1 MRKRTERRRG
11 RSAALLAAVL
21 AVATGV
27 TGCGKAVEGYE
38 VQGSTNERSL
48 VSDEP
53 FADRYSTMEYAQDEE
68 VEGSRTQYDES
79 EYASAGE
86 TGPAPE
92 EEEGRKWRTILEDV
106 SLFSSP
112 QEGKV
117 LIVVPKGSKVDV
129 LTKKKD
135 GWYKI
140 RYRGTVGY
148 IKSGY
153 FVEDWEEEQE
163 ERRAREE
170 AEAKKKAE
178 EAAKKK
184 AEEEA
189 RKKAEEEAKKKAE
202 EAARKKAEEEAKK
215 KAEEEARKKAEEEAK
230 KKADEEAKKK
240 AEEEAKKK
248 AEEEAKKK
256 ADEEAKKK
264 AEENKK
270 KAEEEAKKK
279 AEEEAERKA
288 REEERARAMA
298 NGEVTRRMAET
309 VNMRDP
315 DDPDILYGIV
325 PTGSYVT
332 VLADLGD
339 GWYLVDYDGM
349 EGMIKGGYFTEEDP

>member
-1 MRKRTERRRG
+1 MRKKIERSLC
-11 RSAALLAAVL
+11 RSASLLAVAL

-79 EYASAGE
+79 EYAADSA

-163 ERRAREE
+163 ERRVREE
-170 AEAKKKAE
+170 AEAKRKAE

-230 KKADEEAKKK
+230 KKAEEEAKKK

-264 AEENKK
+264 AEEAKK

-279 AEEEAERKA
+279 AEEDAARKA

>member
-1 MRKRTERRRG
+1 MRKITERRLR
-11 RSAALLAAVL
+11 RRAAWLAIAL
-21 AVATGV
+21 AVTTGV

-38 VQGSTNERSL
+38 VDGGTIERSR
-48 VSDEP
+48 VTDEP
-53 FADRYSTMEYAQDEE
+53 FADVYSTMEYAKDEE

-79 EYASAGE
+79 EYAANGE

-92 EEEGRKWRTILEDV
+92 VEEGRKWRTILEDV
-106 SLFSSP
+106 SMFSSP

-148 IKSGY
+148 VKSGY
-153 FVEDWEEEQE
+153 FVEDWEEEQA

-170 AEAKKKAE
+170 A
-178 EAAKKK
+178 
-184 AEEEA
+184 
-189 RKKAEEEAKKKAE
+189 
-202 EAARKKAEEEAKK
+202 
-215 KAEEEARKKAEEEAK
+215 
-230 KKADEEAKKK
+230 
-240 AEEEAKKK
+240 EAKKK

-256 ADEEAKKK
+256 ADEEARKK
-264 AEENKK
+264 AEEAKK
-270 KAEEEAKKK
+270 KAAEEAKKK
-279 AEEEAERKA
+279 AEEEAARKA

-309 VNMRDP
+309 VNLRDP